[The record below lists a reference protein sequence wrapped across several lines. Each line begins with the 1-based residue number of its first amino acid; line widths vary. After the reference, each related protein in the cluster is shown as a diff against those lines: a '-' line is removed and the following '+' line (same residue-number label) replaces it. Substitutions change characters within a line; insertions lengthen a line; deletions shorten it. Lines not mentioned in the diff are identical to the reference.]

1 MYSKAY
7 LKIVKSLNKKKYRYQ
22 HSLFLVEGIR
32 GCEELIKS
40 DFHVDHIFYSA
51 PGSSDIRIKNL
62 LDIIGSNNINSYEIS
77 PEEMDDIADAVTS
90 QSIIAVAQLPSEPI
104 DINLSKMSKVLCLES
119 ISDPGNLGT
128 IVRTASWFGVD
139 AIILSSGSVDIYNP
153 KVVRSSSGGIF
164 NVPILNN
171 VTLIDFLREAKI
183 AGFEIIATVPHGGQS
198 LHKVLF
204 AEKSLLIFGS
214 EADGISA
221 PIISAADTL
230 LSIPS
235 KGTAESLNLA
245 ISCGIIL
252 GVMDFNSQA

>member
-7 LKIVKSLNKKKYRYQ
+7 LKIVKSLNKKKYRNQ

-51 PGSSDIRIKNL
+51 PGLSNTRIKKI
-62 LDIIGSNNINSYEIS
+62 LDIIASNNINSYEIS

-90 QSIIAVAQLPSEPI
+90 QSIIAVAQLPSDLI

-171 VTLIDFLREAKI
+171 VALIDFIREAKI
-183 AGFEIIATVPHGGQS
+183 AGFEIIATVPQGGKS
-198 LHKVLF
+198 LHNALF

-235 KGTAESLNLA
+235 KGTSESLNLA

>member
-7 LKIVKSLNKKKYRYQ
+7 LKIVNSLNKKKYRNQ

-40 DFHVDHIFYSA
+40 DFQVDHIFYSEL
-51 PGSSDIRIKNL
+51 GLSDTRIKNL

-90 QSIIAVAQLPSEPI
+90 QRIIAVAQLPSNPI
-104 DINLSKMSKVLCLES
+104 DINLSIMSKVLCLES

-139 AIILSSGSVDIYNP
+139 AIIVSNGSVDIYNP

-164 NVPILNN
+164 SVPILNN
-171 VTLIDFLREAKI
+171 VALIDFMREAKI
-183 AGFEIIATVPHGGQS
+183 AGFEIIATVPHGGKS
-198 LHKVLF
+198 LHKVQF

>member
-1 MYSKAY
+1 MSSKAY
-7 LKIVKSLNKKKYRYQ
+7 LKIVKSLNTKKQRNK

-40 DFHVDHIFYSA
+40 EFKVDHIFYSA
-51 PGSSDIRIKNL
+51 PGLSNPRIKGL
-62 LDIIGSNNINSYEIS
+62 IDILEAEKINCKEIS
-77 PEEMDDIADAVTS
+77 PEEMNYIADAVTT
-90 QSIIAVAQLPSEPI
+90 QNIIAVAKLPS
-104 DINLSKMSKVLCLES
+104 DSLKINLSKMSKVICLES
-119 ISDPGNLGT
+119 ISDPGNLGA

-139 AIILSSGSVDIYNP
+139 AVVLSNGSVDVYNP
-153 KVVRSSSGGIF
+153 KVVRSSSGAIF
-164 NVPILNN
+164 TVPIFSN
-171 VTLIDFLREAKI
+171 VTLNDFLQEAK
-183 AGFEIIATVPHGGQS
+183 AANFQIIATIPHGGQS
-198 LHKVLF
+198 LHKTKF

-252 GVMDFNSQA
+252 GVMDYNSQV